1 MKLRTWLKSSTR
13 TGTGEDSVKRR
24 TLLKSSARTWHRFGQ
39 GDGRI
44 RLKGSSRTHWNTD
57 GAGKL
62 KMRLKAGLS
71 R

>member
-39 GDGRI
+39 GNGRI
-44 RLKGSSRTHWNTD
+44 RLKGSSRTRWKTD